1 MDTSQKILIVDD
13 NPTNIVML
21 SKPLSAVGYNVLS
34 ANDGFQAV
42 TMATEQMPDL
52 ILLDVMMP
60 KRDGL
65 EVCRLLKAQE
75 TTASIPIIFV
85 TGESE
90 SDKIVSA
97 FAAGG
102 VDYTTKPFRIDEV
115 LARVSVHLSL
125 QRAER
130 EAAERTAELELMTAQ
145 LAEKNIQLTQQ
156 NRIDPLTK
164 ILNRGAWE
172 ESSQIEHQRSQR
184 CGHTYCIVMID
195 VDHFKLFNDTQGH
208 SAGDDCLQQIASAIA
223 SECRSTDLVG
233 RYGGEEFVL
242 LLPETEA
249 DGATLAERVRRT
261 IWQLTIPHA
270 SSPTADRVRQDR

>member
-1 MDTSQKILIVDD
+1 MDTSQTILVVDD
-13 NPTNIVML
+13 NPTNIAML
-21 SKPLSAVGYNVLS
+21 LKPLKGVGYNVLS
-34 ANDGFQAV
+34 ANDGFKAV

-52 ILLDVMMP
+52 ILLDMVMP
-60 KRDGL
+60 GRDGL

-130 EAAERTAELELMTAQ
+130 EAAERNVKAMV
-145 LAEKNIQLTQQ
+145 EKWVPSDASSEDSTV
-156 NRIDPLTK
+156 P
-164 ILNRGAWE
+164 RGA
-172 ESSQIEHQRSQR
+172 SSSAASNVDQLP
-184 CGHTYCIVMID
+184 ID
-195 VDHFKLFNDTQGH
+195 IGKGLDQLERDQELVD
-208 SAGDDCLQQIASAIA
+208 AS
-223 SECRSTDLVG
+223 D
-233 RYGGEEFVL
+233 
-242 LLPETEA
+242 
-249 DGATLAERVRRT
+249 
-261 IWQLTIPHA
+261 
-270 SSPTADRVRQDR
+270 